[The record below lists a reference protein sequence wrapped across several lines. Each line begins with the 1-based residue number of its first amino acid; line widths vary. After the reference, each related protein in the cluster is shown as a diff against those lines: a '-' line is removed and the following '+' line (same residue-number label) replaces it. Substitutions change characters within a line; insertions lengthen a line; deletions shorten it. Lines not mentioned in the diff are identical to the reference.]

1 MVKNLAANETQEM
14 LLRSQGWEDP
24 LEESMATHSA
34 ILIWRISWTD
44 KPGGLWSIG
53 LQRHGWSDL
62 A

>member
-1 MVKNLAANETQEM
+1 MHETQEM
-14 LLRSQGWEDP
+14 LVRSQGWEDP

-34 ILIWRISWTD
+34 ILIWRISWTE
-44 KPGGLWSIG
+44 KPGGLWSIV